1 MNTFAILNETN
12 NQPNLRNFSSDSE
25 VIFQNIVDVM
35 V

>member
-1 MNTFAILNETN
+1 MNTFAILNEAN
-12 NQPNLRNFSSDSE
+12 NQSNLRNFSSDSE